1 MGEASAA
8 KNVPQEAKEALSAS
22 FTGVA
27 CLRTL
32 LLKR

>member
-1 MGEASAA
+1 MGEASAT
-8 KNVPQEAKEALSAS
+8 KNVPEEAKEALSAS

-32 LLKR
+32 VLKR